1 MIDRVLARVGTF
13 GVILIL
19 VVAVVTTGFVGG
31 VVEHFRLAAQHQQQP
46 GQSGAG
52 AESQSQSVD
61 QAGQQGES
69 QNNDSENGTSA
80 NQTGEQGDHTSGAT
94 AGAQGGD

>member
-1 MIDRVLARVGTF
+1 MIDRFLARVGTF

-19 VVAVVTTGFVGG
+19 VLAVFTTGFVGG

-46 GQSGAG
+46 EQSDTGAQN
-52 AESQSQSVD
+52 QSQPGD

-69 QNNDSENGTSA
+69 QNTDSENGSSA
-80 NQTGEQGDHTSGAT
+80 NQTGEQGDHTSGT
-94 AGAQGGD
+94 TTGGQGGD